1 MIECQLRFVL
11 AFYTKCAHVCAN
23 TIFIEI
29 SKDDLQILCKACGNH
44 IPSNII
50 H

>member
-11 AFYTKCAHVCAN
+11 SFYTKCACAN

-29 SKDDLQILCKACGNH
+29 TKDDLQILCEACGNH
-44 IPSNII
+44 ILSNII